1 LKKVVSVLFAIMVMA
16 VFTGCTGSQNGSADF
31 SSIATNEEIAAVESS
46 LILDRLMASE
56 SIAAVSADVLAAT
69 SGSTGGM
76 RYRNRYY
83 KTENYGQGFGLSRGD
98 GSCMTMVSG
107 DNIVIGTE
115 QATVEKLES
124 GAIRITRGNGS
135 VIETPA
141 MVSGEITSFEVG
153 GIEWQATFGE
163 TSEDP
168 LVILKNLR
176 SGMILRVT
184 ELDDGTITIVR
195 DSSEVFVGRWS
206 EDGSLQL
213 ADGNGKMYRYRYGR
227 NI

>member
-1 LKKVVSVLFAIMVMA
+1 
-16 VFTGCTGSQNGSADF
+16 
-31 SSIATNEEIAAVESS
+31 
-46 LILDRLMASE
+46 
-56 SIAAVSADVLAAT
+56 
-69 SGSTGGM
+69 
-76 RYRNRYY
+76 
-83 KTENYGQGFGLSRGD
+83 
-98 GSCMTMVSG
+98 
-107 DNIVIGTE
+107 
-115 QATVEKLES
+115 
-124 GAIRITRGNGS
+124 
-135 VIETPA
+135 